1 MFCQGGAVLLFKPY
15 GCLINRIGGEIGH
28 TFQVPDGVVTWDG
41 GDQVCCSTSSVE
53 LLSITFEVNDLVLL
67 AVCSHWKLL

>member
-15 GCLINRIGGEIGH
+15 GCLINRLGQ
-28 TFQVPDGVVTWDG
+28 TFQVPDGVVTWDA
-41 GDQVCCSTSSVE
+41 GDQFCCSTSSVE

-67 AVCSHWKLL
+67 TVCSHWKLL